1 MPSNQK
7 DYYKVLQVDPAAD
20 PDIIAVAYKRLA
32 RKYHPDTNPSPEATR
47 RMQAINTAYQILR
60 DPGTRAQYDRERS
73 ARASWSAPR
82 DAEAPRPHEESDAA
96 RRRAS
101 EDAEAARQR
110 RTPTPGMVTKWL
122 VTRLVPVGL
131 VLFLLGPL
139 AVRLVLLLGESP
151 LLLVGVVV
159 VLWLLR
165 QSTRKQRHPHRPPRD

>member
-1 MPSNQK
+1 MSSRQE

-20 PDIIAVAYKRLA
+20 PDIIAVAYKRRA
-32 RKYHPDTNPSPEATR
+32 RKYHPNTNPSPEATH
-47 RMQAINTAYQILR
+47 RMQALNTAYQILR
-60 DPGTRAQYDRERS
+60 DPSTRAQYDRER
-73 ARASWSAPR
+73 AAQAFWSAPW

-96 RRRAS
+96 RRRAP

-110 RTPTPGMVTKWL
+110 RTPTPGMVTQWL

-139 AVRLVLLLGESP
+139 AVRLLLLLGESP
-151 LLLVGVVV
+151 LLLLGVVV

-165 QSTRKQRHPHRPPRD
+165 QSTRKQRHPHRPPRG

>member
-1 MPSNQK
+1 MSSRQV

-47 RMQAINTAYQILR
+47 RMQAINAAYQVLR
-60 DPGTRAQYDRERS
+60 DAGTRAQYDRERS
-73 ARASWSAPR
+73 AQASWSAPW
-82 DAEAPRPHEESDAA
+82 DTEGLRPHEEPDAT
-96 RRRAS
+96 RRRAP

-110 RTPTPGMVTKWL
+110 HTLTTGMVTKWL
-122 VTRLVPVGL
+122 VTRLVPVVL

-139 AVRLVLLLGESP
+139 AVRLLLLLGESP